1 MNDSL
6 ARIVSTFE
14 EHSGLHGIDYEV
26 RERADGDVLIL
37 QVAHPTER
45 LFSILERVRHPSR
58 FE

>member
-6 ARIVSTFE
+6 TRIVSTFE

-26 RERADGDVLIL
+26 RERADGDVLNPAGGAPNRTSL
-37 QVAHPTER
+37 LYSRKRQA
-45 LFSILERVRHPSR
+45 PSR